1 LSTAH
6 TPPEPP
12 LELEHG
18 AFVPERRLD
27 HAVLSVGFL
36 LFVFSVGLVGYVGL
50 VC

>member
-1 LSTAH
+1 MSTAH

-27 HAVLSVGFL
+27 HAVLSVGDF
-36 LFVFSVGLVGYVGL
+36 FFSVGLVGYVGL